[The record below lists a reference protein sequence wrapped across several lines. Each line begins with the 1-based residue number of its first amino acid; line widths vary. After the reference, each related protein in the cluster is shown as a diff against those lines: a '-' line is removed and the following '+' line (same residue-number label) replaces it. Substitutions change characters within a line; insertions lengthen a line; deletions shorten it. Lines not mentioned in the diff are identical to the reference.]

1 MRPEFRRWQGV
12 ALCAAA
18 LVSTSWLAITGQLI
32 LYIHPRYIVFTVVLT
47 GIGLLL
53 IVASLVSRRTAD
65 AEHDGHSH
73 DGHAD
78 DGHLHVAEPAGRW
91 RGVLSALGAALTFAV
106 AVALVVVPPATL
118 TTATADQRVINAGQA
133 GSSTASVE
141 EAESAAAGASAKFTV
156 ADWASLLRQTS
167 DPTFY
172 RDKPVDVTGFVTA
185 DPDDPEN
192 VFYVSRFVITCCA
205 VDAQPVGVPVYQP
218 GWDSAFDL
226 DQWVRVTGTF
236 DIDPS
241 RSSAQ
246 PVAVLPESSEQ
257 VDQPSDPYLY

>member
-1 MRPEFRRWQGV
+1 MWPEFRRWQGI

-18 LVSTSWLAITGQLI
+18 LVSTAWLAITGQLI
-32 LYIHPRYIVFTVVLT
+32 LYIHPRYIVFTVLLT
-47 GIGLLL
+47 IVGLALV
-53 IVASLVSRRTAD
+53 VASLLRGGSAR
-65 AEHDGHSH
+65 HDP
-73 DGHAD
+73 DD
-78 DGHLHVAEPAGRW
+78 DGHLHADRRPEGARLAIS
-91 RGVLSALGAALTFAV
+91 VLGIVVTFAV

-133 GSSTASVE
+133 GSSTASLDK
-141 EAESAAAGASAKFTV
+141 ADSAPAGASAKFTV

-167 DPTFY
+167 DPAFF

-185 DPDDPEN
+185 DPADPEN

-205 VDAQPVGVPVYQP
+205 VDAQPVGVPVYQQ
-218 GWDSAFDL
+218 GWTTSFEKN
-226 DQWVRVTGTF
+226 QWVRVTGTF

-246 PVAVLPESSEQ
+246 PIAVIPSDVKHVE
-257 VDQPSDPYLY
+257 QPSDPYLY